1 MDQESLIALLN
12 EDLALEHQSIVQY
25 IHHIATLKGAEYQ
38 STLEELSVH
47 LGQEVQHALAL
58 ARQIDFLG
66 GIPSTV
72 VPEVPTTTD
81 TRTALAEGLDLETRQ
96 LERYRER
103 VAQAEEL
110 GLPDVAEVLAP
121 LLQQTQE
128 HARDLRAVLD

>member
-12 EDLALEHQSIVQY
+12 EDLELEHRSIVQY
-25 IHHIATLKGAEYQ
+25 INHIATVKGAEYQ
-38 STLEELSVH
+38 STLDELDVH
-47 LGQEVQHALAL
+47 VKQEVQHALTL

-66 GIPSTV
+66 GTPTTAVPS
-72 VPEVPTTTD
+72 VPTPSNS
-81 TRTALAEGLDLETRQ
+81 REALAQDLELEKAQ

-110 GLPDVAEVLAP
+110 GLPDVAEALAP

-128 HARDLRAVLD
+128 HARDLLAVLG